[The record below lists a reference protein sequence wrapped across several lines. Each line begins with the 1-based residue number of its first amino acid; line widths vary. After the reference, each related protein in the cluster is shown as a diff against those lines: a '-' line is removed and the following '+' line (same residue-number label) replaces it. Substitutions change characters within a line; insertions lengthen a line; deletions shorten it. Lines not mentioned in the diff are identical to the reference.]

1 MKRRHPELD
10 QEALKLFKCKKALSI
25 EELVAV
31 LNCSPITVRRR
42 LKEWNTYSSYN
53 KNNRYYTL
61 PAILKFSKK
70 GIWKYRDI
78 FFSKYRTL
86 KKTVV
91 HFVRASKNGLS
102 NSELEEVLGVN
113 PNSLMAHLGE
123 VPGLRKE
130 RHGREIVYFSSDKAM
145 YKLQKENRFPAAP
158 PTLQLPPDTDT
169 IIILL
174 KLIHNP
180 GSTPAELSQR
190 LKKEGHAI
198 ATGAIENLFAHY
210 HIGKKKL
217 STP

>member
-10 QEALKLFKCKKALSI
+10 QEAIELFNCKKTLSI

-53 KNNRYYTL
+53 KNNRFYTL
-61 PAILKFSKK
+61 PSIPKFSKK

-78 FFSKYRTL
+78 FFSKYRTF
-86 KKTVV
+86 KNTVV
-91 HFVRASKNGLS
+91 HFVRVSKNGLS

-123 VPGLRKE
+123 VAGLIKE
-130 RHGREIVYFSSDKAM
+130 RHGREIIYFSSDEAM
-145 YKLQKENRFPAAP
+145 CKLQKENRFPAAP
-158 PTLQLPPDTDT
+158 PTLQLAPDTVI

-174 KLIHNP
+174 ELINNP
-180 GSTPAELSQR
+180 GSTPAELSKG
-190 LKKEGHAI
+190 LKTEGHAI
-198 ATGAIENLFAHY
+198 TTQAIENVFSHY

>member
-10 QEALKLFKCKKALSI
+10 QEAIELFNFKKALSI

-61 PAILKFSKK
+61 PSIPKFSKK

-78 FFSKYRTL
+78 FFSKYRTF
-86 KKTVV
+86 KNTVV

-123 VPGLRKE
+123 VAGLRKE

-145 YKLQKENRFPAAP
+145 YKLQKENRLPGPP
-158 PTLQLPPDTDT
+158 PTLQLTPDTVI

-174 KLIHNP
+174 ELIHNP

-198 ATGAIENLFAHY
+198 TTQTIENLFAHY